1 MKRNQAL
8 RLFALSVS
16 MVGLFAAHSN
26 SAFAAPAAPAE
37 TLVKTQVFE
46 SQPFVIDRIY
56 KSMTGPREITQV
68 SLGQGEERGLMWVL
82 SYNTEIIDTN
92 TGADVSA
99 EYMCHNNLNVSNL
112 PSHRRAIGAP
122 PVRGVPRLFAL
133 SQGVMDIDFPDGY
146 GIPVRA
152 GEPLLLN
159 YQVLN
164 LNPIQ
169 KSIEVRY
176 RTSIRYVLDSDLEKP
191 LRPLYQFG
199 IQGLKLVEGEQG
211 YPGLEHADP
220 DVHGESCS
228 VGEVLDVSNQFE
240 NPDGNTYTNHW
251 VVEPGREENHTLV
264 TPRLGLKQD
273 VSVHYIA
280 VHVHPYAESI
290 ELRDL
295 TTGET
300 VYKSLITNRK
310 DRIGIV
316 SAEHYSSAAGFTL
329 FKDHEYTLIS
339 VYQNDTGERQ
349 DAMASMFL
357 YFRDEGFERAHAARA
372 KQSKLSSVTTR

>member
-1 MKRNQAL
+1 M
-8 RLFALSVS
+8 
-16 MVGLFAAHSN
+16 
-26 SAFAAPAAPAE
+26 
-37 TLVKTQVFE
+37 
-46 SQPFVIDRIY
+46 
-56 KSMTGPREITQV
+56 
-68 SLGQGEERGLMWVL
+68 
-82 SYNTEIIDTN
+82 
-92 TGADVSA
+92 
-99 EYMCHNNLNVSNL
+99 
-112 PSHRRAIGAP
+112 
-122 PVRGVPRLFAL
+122 FAL
-133 SQGVMDIDFPDGY
+133 SQGVMEVDFPNGY
-146 GIPVRA
+146 GVPVRA
-152 GEPLLLN
+152 GEPFLLN

-176 RTSIRYVLDSDLEKP
+176 RTSIRYVLDSDLEEP

-264 TPRLGLKQD
+264 TPRLGLKRD

-280 VHVHPYAESI
+280 VHMHPYAESI

-300 VYKSLITNRK
+300 VYKSHITNRK

-329 FKDHEYTLIS
+329 FKDHEYTLINI
-339 VYQNDTGERQ
+339 YQNDSDERQ

-357 YFRDEGFERAHAARA
+357 YIRDESFEQARAAR
-372 KQSKLSSVTTR
+372 